1 MNKGT
6 TYCIGLGVLIIV
18 LFILNLVMGSIRIP
32 ASDVFSILLGDETAK
47 PSWRFIILESRLP
60 QAITAMLCG
69 GALAVSGLML
79 QTAFRNPLAGPSIF
93 RINSGAGL
101 GVALVMLLLGGS
113 ISAGSVSIS
122 GFVAILVAAFIG
134 AMAVMAVIFFF
145 SSIVR
150 NNVMLL
156 IIGIMIGYI
165 SNSAISLLNFFATDE
180 GVKSYM
186 VWGMGSFGGVSMKT
200 MPVFASIT
208 ILALVGA
215 LLLIKPLNALM
226 LGDRYAENLGIN
238 ILRTRNWLL
247 IVTGIL
253 TAITTAFCGPVAFIG
268 LAVPHIARLLLTT
281 DNHRVLLPA
290 TILCGAVVALVCN
303 IICFLPGENGVI
315 PLNAVTPIMGAPKAG
330 NKVLLLFFAVC
341 LDGTDQGIVLLWC
354 LGGYT
359 ETVVIETVEVRGVT
373 NQDTVLFYEPV
384 LQFQTGGPVD
394 VRQHIV
400 RLGVHHHQS
409 LYL

>member
-1 MNKGT
+1 MSKGVS
-6 TYCIGLGVLIIV
+6 YCLGLGLLIVI

-32 ASDVFSILLGDETAK
+32 VSDVFSILLGDESEKA
-47 PSWRFIILESRLP
+47 SWRFIVLESRLP
-60 QAITAMLCG
+60 QAITAVLCG

-93 RINSGAGL
+93 GINSGAGL

-122 GFVAILVAAFIG
+122 GFVAILIAAFIG
-134 AMAVMAVIFFF
+134 AMAVMAIIFFF
-145 SSIVR
+145 SNIVR

-200 MPVFASIT
+200 MPVFASVS
-208 ILALVGA
+208 ILGLIGS

-226 LGDRYAENLGIN
+226 LGDRYAENLGID

-247 IVTGIL
+247 IVTGLL

-268 LAVPHIARLLLTT
+268 LAVPHIARLILTT

-290 TILCGAVVALVCN
+290 TILCGAVIALICN
-303 IICFLPGENGVI
+303 LICFLPGENGVI
-315 PLNAVTPIMGAPKAG
+315 PLNAVTPIMGAP
-330 NKVLLLFFAVC
+330 
-341 LDGTDQGIVLLWC
+341 
-354 LGGYT
+354 
-359 ETVVIETVEVRGVT
+359 VIIYVIAKK
-373 NQDTVLFYEPV
+373 
-384 LQFQTGGPVD
+384 
-394 VRQHIV
+394 H
-400 RLGVHHHQS
+400 
-409 LYL
+409 

>member
-1 MNKGT
+1 MKKGT
-6 TYCIGLGVLIIV
+6 AYCLGLGVLIIF
-18 LFILNLVMGSIRIP
+18 LFILNLVLGSIRIP
-32 ASDVFSILLGDETAK
+32 ALDVFRILMGDEGEKA
-47 PSWRFIILESRLP
+47 SWRFIVMESRLP

-93 RINSGAGL
+93 GINSGAGL

-122 GFVAILVAAFIG
+122 GFVAILIAAFIG
-134 AMAVMAVIFFF
+134 AMSVMAVIFFF
-145 SSIVR
+145 SNIVR

-208 ILALVGA
+208 ILGLIGA
-215 LLLIKPLNALM
+215 MLLIKPLNALM

-247 IVTGIL
+247 IVTGLL

-268 LAVPHIARLLLTT
+268 LAVSHIARLLLTT

-290 TILCGAVVALVCN
+290 TILCGAVIALICN
-303 IICFLPGENGVI
+303 MICFLPGEEGVI
-315 PLNAVTPIMGAPKAG
+315 PLNAVTPIMGAP
-330 NKVLLLFFAVC
+330 
-341 LDGTDQGIVLLWC
+341 
-354 LGGYT
+354 
-359 ETVVIETVEVRGVT
+359 VIIYVIAKGK
-373 NQDTVLFYEPV
+373 
-384 LQFQTGGPVD
+384 
-394 VRQHIV
+394 
-400 RLGVHHHQS
+400 
-409 LYL
+409 